1 MADSKVN
8 TSRKKSTASKKK
20 TPVKKARVKAKP
32 GAQVSSKAGSKDSV
46 QASKEAS
53 PESGAV
59 ARAGGVEDSVTTKG
73 SQDHASV
80 PSNTGQ
86 GNSVTAWLAIVM
98 SALAL
103 VAGGYAWYLTA
114 VDSRINV
121 GQQQNMTELLNQ
133 RIDSFE
139 AAQSDLE
146 ARISQL
152 KSQLTESEANT
163 GNRLNNIRNELAAQ
177 ENTVREQVAVSQK
190 TLSDQSIQFRTEFD
204 ALSDSIIKLRSELNR
219 SIDSWTLEEIEQ
231 LVIIAD
237 QRLRFAGDTVMAI
250 KALELASSRL
260 EQIADPSLLA
270 LRQQVIADIQS
281 LSALPQI
288 DVVEILGRIVALGN
302 SVDGLKLAGDLK
314 APGAADASPGE
325 DAGNSEGGSAGDT
338 ANGQQSTMDKYT
350 QPMVDASS
358 EFFASLA
365 DLIQVEKNGE
375 SLKPVVSAHARQL
388 IYERT
393 GLLLESAQIALIR
406 QEERLYRDRL
416 RYTREWVEENFDG
429 DSLQTGNWL
438 GQLTA
443 IESLPST
450 STPHDITGSVDAVRK
465 AIEEK

>member
-1 MADSKVN
+1 LADSKVN

-32 GAQVSSKAGSKDSV
+32 DAQVNSKAGSKDSV

-53 PESGAV
+53 PASVAV
-59 ARAGGVEDSVTTKG
+59 DGAGGVEDSVTTKG
-73 SQDHASV
+73 SQDRASI

-86 GNSVTAWLAIVM
+86 GNSVTAWLAIIM

-133 RIDSFE
+133 RINSFE

-190 TLSDQSIQFRTEFD
+190 TLSDQSNQFRTEFD

-270 LRQQVIADIQS
+270 LRQQVIADSQS

-302 SVDGLKLAGDLK
+302 SVDGLELAGDLK
-314 APGAADASPGE
+314 APEVAASPGE
-325 DAGNSEGGSAGDT
+325 DAGNSEGGSAEDT
-338 ANGQQSTMDKYT
+338 ASGQQSTMDKYT
-350 QPMVDASS
+350 QPIVDASS
-358 EFFASLA
+358 ELLASLA

-416 RYTREWVEENFDG
+416 SYTREWVEENFDG

-438 GQLTA
+438 DQLTE